1 MPVDST
7 EDDAAP
13 AGRGRI
19 RTMLRWLPAAI
30 LAVIVVT
37 AGSVVANEQGT
48 PRAAARADD
57 GSSPTPVLSLR
68 RELEPLRIAAADHA
82 LQAGLDRFVA
92 GQPADTC
99 LAVHLGDLDYEHRA
113 DDPQMPA
120 SLEKLLTA
128 VAALTEMG
136 PDTTYATDTLS
147 APVVDGVVP
156 GNLYLRGSG
165 DPILATAP
173 YVARER
179 NQPQIFSDI
188 DQLADAVVAGGVTTI
203 AGSVV
208 GDDTRYDAV
217 RYNPS
222 WPSRFIR
229 QGQVGPI
236 SALSVNDGFAFP
248 GDDDDPG
255 VFGAADDPPA
265 YAAAVLDGALR
276 ARGVQIG
283 GPPVSGPTPAD
294 VGVVASHQSP
304 PLSDIVTEMLHES
317 DNNTAEMLL
326 KELGVRRQGQGS
338 FEAGRAAVTAILA
351 EAGFDLSGSN
361 VADGSGLSSDDA
373 VTCDLILDLLDH
385 ERTAPVLHDAL
396 AVAGESGTLARRWQD
411 SDLVGNVRAKTGTL
425 NQVTGL
431 AGLADTA
438 DGDEAE
444 FALVVNVAAS
454 ERIDP
459 ATVAAQRQLAQLL
472 HDHPDLPDVDSL
484 RPGASPGG

>member
-1 MPVDST
+1 MPVDSA
-7 EDDAAP
+7 EDETAP
-13 AGRGRI
+13 PGRRRI
-19 RTMLRWLPAAI
+19 RAVLRWFPAAV
-30 LAVIVVT
+30 LAVVVVA
-37 AGSVVANEQGT
+37 AGSVVASEDGT
-48 PRAAARADD
+48 PRASPRADD

-68 RELEPLRIAAADHA
+68 RDLEPLRRAAADRA
-82 LQAGLDRFVA
+82 LQVGLDRFVA
-92 GQPADTC
+92 AQPDDTC
-99 LAVHLGDLDYEHRA
+99 LVVQLGDLHYEHRG
-113 DDPQMPA
+113 DDPQVPA

-136 PDTTYATDTLS
+136 PDTTYVTDTLA

-208 GDDTRYDAV
+208 GDDTRYDPV

-222 WPSRFIR
+222 WPSRFLR
-229 QGQVGPI
+229 QGQIGPI

-248 GDDDDPG
+248 GDDDPG

-294 VGVVASHQSP
+294 AVVVASHRSP
-304 PLSDIVTEMLHES
+304 PLSEIVTEMLHES
-317 DNNTAEMLL
+317 DNNTAELLL

-338 FEAGRAAVTAILA
+338 FEAGRDAVTAILA
-351 EAGFDLSGSN
+351 EEGFDLTGIN
-361 VADGSGLSSDDA
+361 VADGSGLSSDDT
-373 VTCDLILDLLDH
+373 VTCDLIFDLLDH
-385 ERTAPVLHDAL
+385 ESTAPVLHEAL
-396 AVAGESGTLARRWQD
+396 AVAGESGTLARRWRE

-438 DGDEAE
+438 NGDEAQ
-444 FALVVNVAAS
+444 FVLVVNVPAA
-454 ERIDP
+454 ERIQP
-459 ATVAAQRQLAQLL
+459 ATVAAQQQLAQLL
-472 HDHPDLPDVDSL
+472 HDHPDLPDLESV